1 MDIHDRNYSCNRIFK
16 NKNKKNIRI
25 NNVNL
30 KSFEGLRKLS
40 LKFFDNFLFEF
51 LKKNKNKLKNTL
63 IVLSSD
69 HGKVFADNVSALN
82 NKNCVVLFK
91 RII

>member
-51 LKKNKNKLKNTL
+51 LKKK
-63 IVLSSD
+63 
-69 HGKVFADNVSALN
+69 
-82 NKNCVVLFK
+82 
-91 RII
+91 